1 MSADHP
7 CLGYL
12 TIIGTI
18 KLKLK
23 IGAKITD
30 VLYIDDMKMYA
41 ASEGKL
47 GRVHVMKGTR
57 GAMSDVG
64 LKWNEKK
71 REVVH
76 VKRGQLE
83 DSGGISTGAPELIK
97 SLNESSQYRF
107 LGVLENKKQ
116 EDNTGLR
123 DMVN

>member
-1 MSADHP
+1 M
-7 CLGYL
+7 
-12 TIIGTI
+12 
-18 KLKLK
+18 
-23 IGAKITD
+23 
-30 VLYIDDMKMYA
+30 LYIDDMKMYA

-47 GRVHVMKGTR
+47 GRVHVMKETR
-57 GAMSDVG
+57 GAMSDFGV
-64 LKWNEKK
+64 KWNEKK

-83 DSGGISTGAPELIK
+83 DSAGISTGAPELIK